1 MYLYIYIYNTY
12 NNNNTIFRSAGS
24 EKFEPTAPSLYII
37 YICYHVG
44 RGLAAAT
51 AERESRE
58 LPEQQ
63 EPTTVDNKKKN

>member
-1 MYLYIYIYNTY
+1 MNLYVYNT

-24 EKFEPTAPSLYII
+24 EKFEPTATSLYT
-37 YICYHVG
+37 CYHVG

-51 AERESRE
+51 AELELRE

-63 EPTTVDNKKKN
+63 EPTTVDNKKKKKN